1 MTTNRNR
8 RERYADRQDAGRT
21 LAAELGSY
29 GGRPDVLVLGLPRG
43 GVPVAA
49 VIAESLEAPLDVVLV
64 RKIGV
69 PGHQEV
75 AMGAMASVAGSID
88 TVRNEDVLA
97 KFAKR
102 YGDSGAFDQVAAKER
117 AELDRRERVYRAGR
131 PPLDVAGRT
140 LIVVDDGLATGAT
153 MRAAITV
160 LRELSP
166 ARIVAAVPVG
176 LSSTCRDVGKIAD
189 EVVCPWNPQ
198 DFVAVGQAYDRFD
211 QVDDAEVINLLA
223 KFQRPAQAG

>member
-102 YGDSGAFDQVAAKER
+102 YGDPGAFDQVAAKER

-176 LSSTCRDVGKIAD
+176 LSGTCREVGKIAD